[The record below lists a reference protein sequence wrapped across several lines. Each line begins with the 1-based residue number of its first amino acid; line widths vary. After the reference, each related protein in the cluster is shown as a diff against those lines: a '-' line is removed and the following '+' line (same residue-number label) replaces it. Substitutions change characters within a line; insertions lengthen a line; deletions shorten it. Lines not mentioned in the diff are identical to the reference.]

1 MHAIGSL
8 WEPDSEDNRNV
19 RALLDS
25 TLEVVQ
31 RAQIYA
37 RWWRLWRADV
47 RAGWVAFG
55 RYKVRGS
62 GCQRDRGRQC
72 LCRTPGCC
80 SVALLKLRASQQHS
94 HTDFG
99 P

>member
-8 WEPDSEDNRNV
+8 WQPDSEDNRNV

-37 RWWRLWRADV
+37 RWWRLWRTDV

-55 RYKVRGS
+55 RYKVRGQWLPA
-62 GCQRDRGRQC
+62 GQRPAVSLQD
-72 LCRTPGCC
+72 
-80 SVALLKLRASQQHS
+80 S
-94 HTDFG
+94 
-99 P
+99 